1 MELHDVLCDCRDRC
15 VICFKVA
22 FFRWIQL
29 NKSIVKSK
37 SIDRCSRD
45 HRSAFSVAVAAEAE
59 TAAAVAIKQQ

>member
-1 MELHDVLCDCRDRC
+1 LFQGGIFSVDSTEQIDRE
-15 VICFKVA
+15 
-22 FFRWIQL
+22 
-29 NKSIVKSK
+29 IVKSK